1 MNEINLFLGC
11 DPDTKY
17 QAYATIDLD
26 DNVKAWVIR
35 SKTSD
40 ELVQCKSHETIVPV
54 DVPFLAVVEGQKI
67 YPPKNGKFDK
77 KSNPDSMIKLA
88 RASGIACSYLA
99 KSPQCKGIGVALP
112 QEWKGS
118 VQKHA
123 HQAQTLKKL
132 GQTPIVKGS
141 GDNRYCVPKDNFLD
155 LSMTEYKHVVD
166 AIGMAMW
173 LRDQYVWKLKKE
185 KILNDYKE

>member
-26 DNVKAWVIR
+26 DNVKAWVVR

-40 ELVQCKSHETIVPV
+40 ELVQCRSHETLLPV
-54 DVPFLAVVEGQKI
+54 DDPFISVVEGQKV
-67 YPPKNGKFDK
+67 YANDK
-77 KSNPDSMIKLA
+77 KSNPDSLIKLA
-88 RASGIACSYLA
+88 RASGIACAYLA
-99 KSPQCKGIGVALP
+99 RSPRCKGIKVATP

-123 HQAQTLKKL
+123 HQAHILKQL

-141 GDNRYCVPKDNFLD
+141 GANRYCVPKDNFLD

-173 LRDQYVWKLKKE
+173 LRDQYTWKLKKE

>member
-1 MNEINLFLGC
+1 MNPINLFLGC

-26 DNVKAWVIR
+26 DNVKAWVVR

-40 ELVQCKSHETIVPV
+40 ELIQARSHETLLPI

-67 YPPKNGKFDK
+67 YPPKNGKFDA

-88 RASGIACSYLA
+88 RASGIACSYIA
-99 KSPQCKGIGVALP
+99 RSPRCKGIQIALP
-112 QEWKGS
+112 SEWKGS

-123 HQAQTLKKL
+123 HQAHTLRKL
-132 GQTPIVKGS
+132 GQTPVVHGS
-141 GDNRYCVPKDNFLD
+141 GDNKYCAPKDNFLN
-155 LSMTEYKHVVD
+155 LSKTEYKHVVD
-166 AIGMAMW
+166 AIGMSMW
-173 LRDQYVWKLKKE
+173 LRDQYLWNLRKE
-185 KILNDYKE
+185 KFKHDSKS